1 MPKNRKNEEFLD
13 EEVSR
18 RTSNNLGGILQ
29 KHLTKNVKYLLSTFF
44 YSIVSATRTAVKLT
58 PSLKVAQR
66 HSLQR
71 SLLLSFS
78 LSLLALSKT
87 MHLLV
92 KADFLKACDAP
103 RLLK

>member
-1 MPKNRKNEEFLD
+1 MLKNRKNEAFLD
-13 EEVSR
+13 GEVSR
-18 RTSNNLGGILQ
+18 RTSNNLGGIFQ
-29 KHLTKNVKYLLSTFF
+29 KHLTKDVKYLLSTLP
-44 YSIVSATRTAVKLT
+44 YSIVLVTCTAVKLT

-66 HSLQR
+66 HSFQR

-78 LSLLALSKT
+78 LSLFALSKT

-103 RLLK
+103 CLLK